1 MEMEY
6 FIPPGTEMEWYEH
19 WKEIRMKWHQSLG
32 FPAEKMRFNDHDN
45 LSHYANAATDIEY
58 QFPFGFRELEGIH
71 SRTDFDLKNHQE
83 FSGKRLQ
90 YFDQE
95 RNETYIP
102 YRSEERRVGKECRA
116 RCTAGDERQK
126 ETR

>member
-1 MEMEY
+1 MKEFEQMEMQY

-71 SRTDFDLKNHQE
+71 SRTDFDLKNQDRK
-83 FSGKRLQ
+83 STRLNSSHVAIS
-90 YFDQE
+90 YAVF
-95 RNETYIP
+95 
-102 YRSEERRVGKECRA
+102 CL
-116 RCTAGDERQK
+116 
-126 ETR
+126 

>member
-1 MEMEY
+1 
-6 FIPPGTEMEWYEH
+6 
-19 WKEIRMKWHQSLG
+19 
-32 FPAEKMRFNDHDN
+32 MRFNDHDN

-83 FSGKRLQ
+83 FSGNRLQ
-90 YFDQE
+90 YFDQA

-102 YRSEERRVGKECRA
+102 YVLETSAGVDRLLFSQMSHAWTEAEVPDT
-116 RCTAGDERQK
+116 TAQQA
-126 ETR
+126 TRTVTKPPPAT